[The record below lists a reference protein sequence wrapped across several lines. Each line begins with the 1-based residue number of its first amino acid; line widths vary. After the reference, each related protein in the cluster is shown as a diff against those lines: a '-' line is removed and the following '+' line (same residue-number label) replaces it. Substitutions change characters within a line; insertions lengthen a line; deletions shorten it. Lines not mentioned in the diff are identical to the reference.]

1 MSTNNLLKNYETPPA
16 PGNPREVEA
25 WGLTQAAL
33 RLKAAKE
40 SGVEAEILAA
50 VRINWQLWTILQAEM
65 LDPNCPLPADIRGNG
80 VSLANFIDKHS
91 MELIATPNRARLDV
105 LININREL
113 AAGLRAVPPGE
124 EKNSEEAGEIPT
136 SLPGE
141 ITA

>member
-1 MSTNNLLKNYETPPA
+1 M
-16 PGNPREVEA
+16 
-25 WGLTQAAL
+25 

-40 SGVEAEILAA
+40 SGDIDDVLAA

-65 LDPNCPLPADIRGNG
+65 LDPNCPLPADVRGNG

-91 MELIATPNRARLDV
+91 MELIANPVKSKLDV

-113 AAGLRAVPPGE
+113 AAGLRTIPPGE
-124 EKNSEEAGEIPT
+124 EKSTEEAEAPPT
-136 SLPGE
+136 SIPGE

>member
-1 MSTNNLLKNYETPPA
+1 MSTNNLLKNYETAPA

-40 SGVEAEILAA
+40 SGQTDDILAA
-50 VRINWQLWTILQAEM
+50 VRVNWQLWTILQAEL

-91 MELIATPNRARLDV
+91 MDLIAKPDKTKLEV

-113 AAGLRAVPPGE
+113 AAGLRAVPPGSEGSTE
-124 EKNSEEAGEIPT
+124 EPEAPPT